1 MAGRVIKREQH
12 LKGPE
17 ALHASTQVL
26 WAPTLLT
33 QLTALSLKL
42 SPLACKTS
50 TSGGR
55 KTYDYFPVKIKA
67 YQSIQSCYWF
77 EGTH

>member
-1 MAGRVIKREQH
+1 MAGRFIKREQH

-42 SPLACKTS
+42 ARHLPWLARHQPLVVGKPMIIS
-50 TSGGR
+50 L
-55 KTYDYFPVKIKA
+55 
-67 YQSIQSCYWF
+67 
-77 EGTH
+77 